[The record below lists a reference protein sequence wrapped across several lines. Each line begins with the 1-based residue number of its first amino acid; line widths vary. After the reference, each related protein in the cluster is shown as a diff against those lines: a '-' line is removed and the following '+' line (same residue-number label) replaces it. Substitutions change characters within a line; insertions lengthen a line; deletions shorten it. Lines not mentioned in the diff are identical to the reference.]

1 MKKVLNYKVEV
12 TESQGN
18 HVQSVRWSYF
28 KSLRE
33 ARSCFRAC
41 VNYYDGIQ
49 NITGSYRIL
58 IRLIKGLEKD
68 EIVYIDSHHKYFLLS
83 LPL

>member
-1 MKKVLNYKVEV
+1 MKKVLNYNVEV
-12 TESQGN
+12 TESQGS

-28 KSLRE
+28 KTLRE
-33 ARSCFRAC
+33 ARSYFRIC

-49 NITGSYRIL
+49 YITGSFCIV

-68 EIVYIDSHHKYFLLS
+68 EIVYIDGYHKYF
-83 LPL
+83 